1 MEVDI
6 SPRNIFKNLS
16 LFFIFILLGWSFM
29 VYREVVTSNFSSFN
43 LPNFQKCPDPPA
55 TEIKK
60 LKQKKNVFIMA
71 SYRGGSTLA
80 GEIFNRNSD
89 VLYYFGKLKLS
100 LTISSNLKCP
110 HIFLFEDLVFLVN
123 TS

>member
-43 LPNFQKCPDPPA
+43 LPNFQKCPDTPVIE
-55 TEIKK
+55 TKK
-60 LKQKKNVFIMA
+60 LKQKNNVFIMA

-89 VLYYFGKLKLS
+89 VLYYFGKL
-100 LTISSNLKCP
+100 
-110 HIFLFEDLVFLVN
+110 
-123 TS
+123 